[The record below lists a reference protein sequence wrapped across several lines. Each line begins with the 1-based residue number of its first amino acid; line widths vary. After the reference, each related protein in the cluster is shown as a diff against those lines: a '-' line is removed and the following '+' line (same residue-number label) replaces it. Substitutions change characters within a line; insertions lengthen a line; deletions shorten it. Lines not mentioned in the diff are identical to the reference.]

1 MIMYIPTSTETR
13 IITSRLVV
21 YPVFICA
28 LWVFL
33 KIMVIALAG
42 NIITTAAVSFPP
54 VLAADASNS
63 VTITWTAP
71 GDNEYIGQAVRY
83 DIRYAIFS
91 ITNNNWHQATM
102 VQNPPTPKP
111 ANSTETFL
119 ITGLNPKTKYYF
131 AIKTYDAEEN
141 ESLLS
146 NVAVKTTACFE
157 SWSCSAWS
165 ECFNGEQTRTCVDLN
180 ICGTYEDKPDE
191 SQTCEEENVCEE
203 DWTCTDWSECSHG
216 QQTRE
221 CTDQGLCGT
230 ENYKPGET
238 RDCIE
243 GGVGGEPLLM
253 QETYVVVVANQG
265 GGPQVRVFNKYGELL
280 SQFFAY
286 EESFRGG
293 VNVAVGDLGNDGID
307 EIVVA
312 PGAGRSPEIRI
323 YNYQGD
329 LINRFMAYDKGFGG
343 GVNVAVGE
351 LDGRQGA
358 EIVTAPASSG
368 GPNIRT
374 FGYRNGQYI
383 PVIENFFA
391 YSPQLR
397 GGVSIIVANVD
408 GMGKD
413 ELLTVPSVNSGGPHV
428 RMFNIIDGR
437 FQEKILGFFAY
448 QQDFRGGVS
457 FGALDWNGDGQYE
470 ILTGPETRGGPHV
483 RMFGRREDGST
494 GLKHPGY
501 FMFHPDFRGGV
512 SVAGG
517 DFNYNGR
524 DEWVVAVRSGD
535 VSLIRIY
542 REDGEK
548 IYHEFLAF
556 PETMMSGIRIAI
568 GHFFAPR

>member
-1 MIMYIPTSTETR
+1 MIMYIPTATSTKT
-13 IITSRLVV
+13 ITSRLVA
-21 YPVFICA
+21 YPLFMGM

-33 KIMVIALAG
+33 KMLVIVFAG
-42 NIITTAAVSFPP
+42 NVVTTAAVSFPS

-63 VTITWTAP
+63 VTMSWTAP
-71 GDNEYIGQAVRY
+71 GDDSYIGQAVRY
-83 DIRYAIFS
+83 DIRYATFS
-91 ITNNNWHQATM
+91 ITNNNWSQATV
-102 VQNPPTPKP
+102 VQNPPTPKS

-119 ITGLNPKTKYYF
+119 ITGLNPKTTYYF
-131 AIKTYDAEEN
+131 AIKTYDDEDN

-146 NVAVKTTACFE
+146 NVAAKTTACFE
-157 SWSCSAWS
+157 SWSCSTWT
-165 ECFNGEQTRTCVDLN
+165 ECIDGEQTRTCVDLN
-180 ICGTYEDKPDE
+180 ACGTYQDKPSE
-191 SQTCEEENVCEE
+191 SQSCEENQDICEE
-203 DWTCTDWSECSHG
+203 NWTCTDWLECSQG

-221 CTDQGLCGT
+221 CTDQNSCGT
-230 ENYKPGET
+230 EEYKPGESRECT
-238 RDCIE
+238 AE
-243 GGVGGEPLLM
+243 GGEQILL
-253 QETYVVVVANQG
+253 QETYVVAAANQG
-265 GGPQVRVFNKYGELL
+265 GGPQIRVFNKEGELL

-286 EESFRGG
+286 EEAFRGG

-307 EIVVA
+307 EIVVG
-312 PGAGRSPEIRI
+312 PGPGRIPEIRVF
-323 YNYQGD
+323 NYQGI
-329 LINRFMAYDKGFGG
+329 LINSFLAYDDGFTG
-343 GVNVAVGE
+343 GVNVALGE

-358 EIVTAPASSG
+358 EIVTAPASNG

-374 FGYRNGQYI
+374 FGYRNGKYT

-397 GGVSIIVANVD
+397 GGVSITVANVD

-437 FQEKILGFFAY
+437 FQERILGFFAY

-457 FGALDWNGDGQYE
+457 FGTLDWNGDGQYE

-501 FMFHPDFRGGV
+501 FVFHPDFRGGV

-535 VSLIRIY
+535 QALVRIL
-542 REDGEK
+542 REDGAQ

-556 PETMMSGIRIAI
+556 PANVQTGVKIAT
-568 GHFFAPR
+568 GHFFAAR